1 MAKGNLFVVTAPS
14 GAGKTTLVAALLA
27 ADSQVQLSVSFT
39 TRQPRA
45 GEVNGKDYHFVDRAE
60 FERMIAAGELLEFAE
75 VYGNYYGTSQVWIN
89 QVMENGRDILL
100 EIDWQGAQ
108 QVRRIFPDAI
118 GIFILPPCIDTL
130 ENRLRGRGK
139 DSEEVIARRM
149 AVAKE
154 EVNHVDEFDYV
165 IVNEHID
172 DAVRDIVAVVRAQRL
187 TLLRQSNRHTALIS
201 SLKG

>member
-27 ADSQVQLSVSFT
+27 ADANVQLSISYT

-45 GEVNGKDYHFVDRAE
+45 GEVNGKDYHFVERAE
-60 FERMIAAGELLEFAE
+60 FERMINAGELLEHAE

-89 QVMENGRDILL
+89 EVIQNGRDILL

-108 QVRRIFPDAI
+108 QVRRLFPEAI
-118 GIFILPPCIDTL
+118 GLFVLPPSLETL
-130 ENRLRGRGK
+130 ESRLRNRGK
-139 DSEEVIARRM
+139 DSDEVIAKRM
-149 AVAKE
+149 AVARE
-154 EVNHVDEFDYV
+154 ECSHVDEFDYV

-187 TLLRQSNRHTALIS
+187 TLAGQSLRHTALIS

>member
-27 ADSQVQLSVSFT
+27 ADSQVQLSISFT
-39 TRQPRA
+39 TRPPRA

-108 QVRRIFPDAI
+108 QVRRIFPNAI

>member
-27 ADSQVQLSVSFT
+27 ADANVQLSISYT

-45 GEVNGKDYHFVDRAE
+45 GEVNGKDYHFVERAE
-60 FERMIAAGELLEFAE
+60 FERMINAGELLEHAE

-89 QVMENGRDILL
+89 EVIQNGRDILL

-108 QVRRIFPDAI
+108 QVRRLFPEAI
-118 GIFILPPCIDTL
+118 GLFVLPPSLDTL
-130 ENRLRGRGK
+130 ETRLRNRGK
-139 DSEEVIARRM
+139 DSEDVIAKRM
-149 AVAKE
+149 AVARE
-154 EVNHVDEFDYV
+154 ECSHVDEFDYV

-187 TLLRQSNRHTALIS
+187 TLARQSNRHTALIS